1 MGKSRNR
8 KWYDSYDDDYYD
20 SDKKQNNQDRRKQKR
35 IKNALKSK
43 NYDVQNL
50 SADDDY

>member
-1 MGKSRNR
+1 MGKSRNH
-8 KWYDSYDDDYYD
+8 KWYESYDDDFYD
-20 SDKKQNNQDRRKQKR
+20 DKKKNNQDRRKQKR

-50 SADDDY
+50 SDSDDY